1 MEYNNQQSS
10 NKKIIQIFS
19 PIHRDRHSLASKIIK
34 RLTRSISKGS
44 ITFYYKS
51 SAPIIC
57 DSGFDGP
64 KAIIEIKSHKFIK
77 RIVASGYLGIAES
90 YINGEWSSPSRST
103 VFDFGAANL
112 EELDRSI
119 TANSMVK
126 FINFIVSLTNLN
138 TKKGSR
144 RNIANH
150 YDLGNNFF
158 SEWLDKSMTYS
169 SGIHLNSNTTLEQA
183 QESKYQRIVE
193 KLNIKSSD
201 KVLEIG
207 CGWGGFAEYAGKKTG
222 AKITAITISK
232 EQLVYSAQR
241 IKNSKLGDSVDIKL
255 QDYRDVKGTF
265 DKIVS
270 IEMLE
275 AVGESYWPTYFNT
288 VSSLLGVQGSALVQV
303 ITVPDEYFDFYRS
316 GTDFIQK
323 YIFPGG
329 MLICPNSIDI
339 LSKKAGLNLTDAYYF
354 GQSYA
359 RTLEEWQ
366 ERFQKAWNKLEE
378 LDFDDRFKR
387 IWEYYL
393 DYTSAGFKSGC
404 TDVGQFHFNKS

>member
-1 MEYNNQQSS
+1 M
-10 NKKIIQIFS
+10 I
-19 PIHRDRHSLASKIIK
+19 
-34 RLTRSISKGS
+34 
-44 ITFYYKS
+44 
-51 SAPIIC
+51 APVGH
-57 DSGFDGP
+57 D
-64 KAIIEIKSHKFIK
+64 E
-77 RIVASGYLGIAES
+77 
-90 YINGEWSSPSRST
+90 
-103 VFDFGAANL
+103 
-112 EELDRSI
+112 
-119 TANSMVK
+119 
-126 FINFIVSLTNLN
+126 
-138 TKKGSR
+138 
-144 RNIANH
+144 
-150 YDLGNNFF
+150 
-158 SEWLDKSMTYS
+158 
-169 SGIHLNSNTTLEQA
+169 EQA
-183 QESKYQRIVE
+183 QESKYQRIIE

-207 CGWGGFAEYAGKKTG
+207 CGWGGFAEYAAKKTG

-232 EQLVYSAQR
+232 EQLVYSSER
-241 IKNSKLGDSVDIKL
+241 IKNSELGDNVEIKL
-255 QDYRDVKGTF
+255 QDYRDVKGNF

-275 AVGESYWPTYFNT
+275 AVGESYWSTYFNK

-303 ITVPDEYFDFYRS
+303 ITVPDEYFDFYKS

-329 MLICPNSIDI
+329 MLICPNSINI
-339 LSKKAGLNLTDAYYF
+339 LSKNAGLHLTDAYYF

-359 RTLEEWQ
+359 KTLEEWQ
-366 ERFQKAWNKLEE
+366 VRFQKTWHKLEK